1 MTYQPGWVT
10 TRPRPLAA
18 VGSLIGVLAS
28 AILAGHAVGGE
39 KPQGPGMP
47 RVRVSEDGKTFVLT
61 GSGKRFVP
69 WGFNYLGKFEHL
81 TPEYL
86 AIFHTGVTYQLVHT
100 LALLGVAL
108 LAAQIPGR
116 LVTWAGASFVI
127 GILLF
132 SGSLYLLTMT
142 GISKLGIITPFG
154 GLAFLVGWFCLG
166 LAAWRLS

>member
-1 MTYQPGWVT
+1 MLRGFLM
-10 TRPRPLAA
+10 LAA
-18 VGSLIGVLAS
+18 FFGFTGVALGAFAAHGLKS
-28 AILAGHAVGGE
+28 
-39 KPQGPGMP
+39 
-47 RVRVSEDGKTFVLT
+47 RLT
-61 GSGKRFVP
+61 A
-69 WGFNYLGKFEHL
+69 
-81 TPEYL
+81 EYL

-108 LAAQIPGR
+108 LATQIPGR
-116 LVTWAGASFVI
+116 LITWAGVSFAI

-166 LAAWRLS
+166 LAAWRLT

>member
-1 MTYQPGWVT
+1 MLRGFLM
-10 TRPRPLAA
+10 LAA
-18 VGSLIGVLAS
+18 FFGFTGVALGAFAAHGLKS
-28 AILAGHAVGGE
+28 
-39 KPQGPGMP
+39 
-47 RVRVSEDGKTFVLT
+47 RLT
-61 GSGKRFVP
+61 A
-69 WGFNYLGKFEHL
+69 
-81 TPEYL
+81 EYL

-108 LAAQIPGR
+108 LATQMPGR
-116 LVTWAGASFVI
+116 LITWAGASFAI

-166 LAAWRLS
+166 LAAWRLT